1 MSGFKFKARN
11 LLFIEIEDKK
21 YEVEFRE
28 ELLNKIQTLCVK
40 LEKESK
46 GAKDGD
52 KIKLKQLCNL
62 CSEGIDSILGE
73 DAHKEIFSD
82 RKINFVD
89 CCDVL
94 IYIFEEIA
102 QYKNKKLSDYNAILN
117 QTKKS
122 NDYASKIPKN
132 REQRRKF
139 NKKKN
144 KSKK

>member
-1 MSGFKFKARN
+1 MSGFKFKERN
-11 LLFIEIEDKK
+11 LIILEIEDNK

-28 ELLNKIQTLCVK
+28 ELLNKIQTLCVNV
-40 LEKESK
+40 EKEGK
-46 GAKDGD
+46 DAKDGD
-52 KIKLKQLCNL
+52 TAKLKQLCDL
-62 CSEGIDSILGE
+62 CSKGIDSILGE

-94 IYIFEEIA
+94 IYIFEEISK
-102 QYKNKKLSDYNAILN
+102 YKDKKL
-117 QTKKS
+117 
-122 NDYASKIPKN
+122 NDYDSKIPQN

-144 KSKK
+144 KN

>member
-1 MSGFKFKARN
+1 MSGFKFRERN
-11 LLFIEIEDKK
+11 LLIIEIEDKK

-28 ELLNKIQTLCVK
+28 ELLNKIQTLCVNV
-40 LEKESK
+40 EKESK

-52 KIKLKQLCNL
+52 IAKLKQLCDI
-62 CSEGIDSILGE
+62 CSEGINSILGE
-73 DAHKEIFSD
+73 DACKEIFSD

-94 IYIFEEIA
+94 IYIFEEIKK
-102 QYKNKKLSDYNAILN
+102 YKDKKLNDYNDKLI
-117 QTKKS
+117 QTKKLG
-122 NDYASKIPKN
+122 DYAQNIPQN